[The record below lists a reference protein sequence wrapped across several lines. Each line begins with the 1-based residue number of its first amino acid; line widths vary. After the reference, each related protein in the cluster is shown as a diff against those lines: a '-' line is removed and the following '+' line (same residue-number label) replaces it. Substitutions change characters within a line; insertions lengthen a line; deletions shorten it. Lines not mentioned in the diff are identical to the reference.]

1 MDLTVRASVTFQ
13 IGIVGRM
20 VLIKELLQKHGCSP
34 FPPEIEWAKEKW
46 ADPAAGVER
55 TEREV
60 VDTAMVKPLCVP
72 S

>member
-1 MDLTVRASVTFQ
+1 
-13 IGIVGRM
+13 M